1 MMLDLID
8 AQIEKG
14 DTSCVLS
21 AVPEMPNNGNYQL
34 LVAKH
39 WPCSFLL

>member
-1 MMLDLID
+1 MMLDLMD
-8 AQIEKG
+8 AQIEKR

-21 AVPEMPNNGNYQL
+21 AVAEMPYNGNYQL

-39 WPCSFLL
+39 